1 MDDRIIG
8 YTGEELTSLIGP
20 ACHGLKPAKGLRL
33 RLRLDRRTVVAA
45 TLFTLFDRAHALSS
59 FLLLQLACLC
69 T

>member
-1 MDDRIIG
+1 MKEEWIKDIG
-8 YTGEELTSLIGP
+8 
-20 ACHGLKPAKGLRL
+20 GLKARKPAKGLRL
-33 RLRLDRRTVVAA
+33 RLRLARRTVVAA